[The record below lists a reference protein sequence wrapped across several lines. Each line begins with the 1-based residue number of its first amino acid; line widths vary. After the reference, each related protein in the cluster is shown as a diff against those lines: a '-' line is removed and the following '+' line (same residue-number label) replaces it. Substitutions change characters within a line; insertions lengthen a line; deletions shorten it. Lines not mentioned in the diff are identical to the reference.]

1 MINQSNIKE
10 VLAFMG
16 FHKERIGNSYKKNFE
31 SFDMS
36 VNFDNKT
43 LKYPEG
49 VVLYDKNYKQS
60 FKSLLT
66 VVLFLCLLP
75 LPIRLLL
82 TSDGVFRS
90 SGLPKLSA
98 EAGGMDGGVCGIGHS
113 ISTLCQDSTWQ
124 RRMECGGCCGRRTVI
139 MDIVEVTK

>member
-31 SFDMS
+31 SFDIS
-36 VNFDNKT
+36 VNFNNKT

-49 VVLYDKNYKQS
+49 VILYDKNYKQG

-75 LPIRLLL
+75 P
-82 TSDGVFRS
+82 S
-90 SGLPKLSA
+90 
-98 EAGGMDGGVCGIGHS
+98 H
-113 ISTLCQDSTWQ
+113 
-124 RRMECGGCCGRRTVI
+124 TV
-139 MDIVEVTK
+139 TTHW